1 MRFQCEAARQLQL
14 LAGVDAVMQ
23 STSVWL
29 YSVSADK
36 AGSFDKAEV
45 LEDVISRRVHV
56 CFVGVLAG
64 ARAVRVSEILTPIR
78 KFGLFVHTNTVL
90 LSREP

>member
-14 LAGVDAVMQ
+14 STRVDAVMQ
-23 STSVWL
+23 STSVLL

-45 LEDVISRRVHV
+45 LEDVNSRRMSVL
-56 CFVGVLAG
+56 FLGVLAG
-64 ARAVRVSEILTPIR
+64 AS
-78 KFGLFVHTNTVL
+78 
-90 LSREP
+90 